1 MFAPIARIAITVVT
15 DDFFS
20 VETNFSDS
28 PTSVH
33 GHAKTAVFDF
43 KMTQSSVFITLF
55 KGLVPVIFAE
65 RKVGKELGKI
75 IVISFFIPISQPFK
89 RAFIEIPAFRRIFL
103 SKQFLMLKNS
113 HQHRQM
119 NAIPATTLA
128 SRLFDVVSFFRQRDG
143 CLDILTEDRRK
154 KYVSVVN
161 ADKRN
166 LFHGAQNTASHLNR
180 QRREPVLPFVHFPPR
195 IATLNF
201 TDD

>member
-1 MFAPIARIAITVVT
+1 
-15 DDFFS
+15 
-20 VETNFSDS
+20 
-28 PTSVH
+28 
-33 GHAKTAVFDF
+33 
-43 KMTQSSVFITLF
+43 
-55 KGLVPVIFAE
+55 
-65 RKVGKELGKI
+65 
-75 IVISFFIPISQPFK
+75 
-89 RAFIEIPAFRRIFL
+89 
-103 SKQFLMLKNS
+103 
-113 HQHRQM
+113 M
-119 NAIPATTLA
+119 NAISATALA
-128 SRLFDVVSFFRQRDG
+128 GRLFDVVPFFRQRDG